1 MEITQGTAICRNSP
15 TRKLIGVKEQFI
27 IGALASGQVSP

>member
-1 MEITQGTAICRNSP
+1 MEITQGTAICRNSL

-27 IGALASGQVSP
+27 IEALATGQVSP

>member
-1 MEITQGTAICRNSP
+1 MEITQGTVICRNSL

-27 IGALASGQVSP
+27 IGALATGQVSP